1 MMCTTTITRQRLND
15 SERIDFTAQLFGIHF
30 PLPMK
35 TLTWEPSFFRSQFMM
50 CTTTSTCQRLKDS
63 ERISFPA
70 ELFGV
75 HFPLLVEP
83 FVYGVTE
90 SMAPEYKG
98 GYWQF
103 YRLSNGAFYMAPDSG
118 SYFPVA
124 CQNGYDGVLSA
135 DALGITA
142 CLYAYSHLS
151 FLDNPVLAETC
162 AEQYHWLRDDMLEQ
176 TEAEAILGAID

>member
-1 MMCTTTITRQRLND
+1 MTMNCTTTIARQRLND
-15 SERIDFTAQLFGIHF
+15 SERIDFPAQLF
-30 PLPMK
+30 
-35 TLTWEPSFFRSQFMM
+35 
-50 CTTTSTCQRLKDS
+50 D
-63 ERISFPA
+63 
-70 ELFGV
+70 V

-83 FVYGVTE
+83 IIYAFTE
-90 SMAPEYKG
+90 SMSREYKG
-98 GYWQF
+98 GYWEF
-103 YRLSNGAFYMAPDSG
+103 YKLSNGGFYMAPDSG

-124 CQNGYDGVLSA
+124 CQNGYEGVLSA

-162 AEQYHWLRDDMLEQ
+162 AEQYHLLRDYMLEQ

>member
-1 MMCTTTITRQRLND
+1 MMCTTTITRQRLSN
-15 SERIDFTAQLFGIHF
+15 SERT
-30 PLPMK
+30 
-35 TLTWEPSFFRSQFMM
+35 
-50 CTTTSTCQRLKDS
+50 
-63 ERISFPA
+63 SFPA

-83 FVYGVTE
+83 IVYAFTE
-90 SMAPEYKG
+90 SMAPEYRG

-103 YRLSNGAFYMAPDSG
+103 YRLSNGGFYMAPDSG

-124 CQNGYDGVLSA
+124 CRNGYEGVLSA
-135 DALGITA
+135 DALGITG

-151 FLDNPVLAETC
+151 FLDNLSLAETC
-162 AEQYHWLRDDMLEQ
+162 AEQYHLLRDYMLEQ